1 MGDENEGAA
10 AEAGAD
16 ALDEQTFS
24 LGVEGGR
31 RLIEQEDAAAAE
43 KAAGDSDT
51 LSLAF
56 AEAGAALAAER
67 IEAVREVVDEVRH
80 CCVQSVAQL
89 LICGVGLA
97 DEEVFPDGAADE
109 SVALRDVHDVATC
122 SRRGVYRFVTVV
134 VFNLALVWKQEG
146 KHKSDKCALAD
157 SGLAYYGCH
166 TAWLEVVGEAVDD
179 FFCTVRIGKV
189 HIVEAEAELAVEPY
203 RFAFFFLRKVEF
215 TESVDGCERMY
226 QGRDLLGYLGDRAL
240 DLSDELE
247 EGCHRTEGDSL

>member
-1 MGDENEGAA
+1 MGDEDEGAA

-80 CCVQSVAQL
+80 CCVQSFAQL

-97 DEEVFPDGAADE
+97 DEEVFSDCAADE
-109 SVALRDVHDVATC
+109 GVALRDVHDVATC

-134 VFNLALVWKQEG
+134 VFHFALVRKEEG
-146 KHKSDKCALAD
+146 KHKSDECALAD
-157 SGLAYYGCH
+157 AGLAYYGCH
-166 TAWLEVVGEAVDD
+166 TAWLEVIGEAVDD
-179 FFCTVRIGKV
+179 FFSAVRIGEV
-189 HIVEAEAELAVEPY
+189 HIGEAEAELAVEPY
-203 RFAFFFLRKVEF
+203 RIAFFFLRKVEF

-226 QGRDLLGYLGDRAL
+226 QGRDLLGYLGDRTL
-240 DLSDELE
+240 DLSD
-247 EGCHRTEGDSL
+247 